1 MNFYSDPNARIKF
14 CIMVPMNLLVNGET
28 TSLANVATVSDL
40 IAALE
45 IEDNVAVEI
54 NREIVSR
61 SAFDQHRLADGDQVE
76 IVTAIGGG

>member
-1 MNFYSDPNARIKF
+1 
-14 CIMVPMNLLVNGET
+14 MVPMNLLVNGET

>member
-1 MNFYSDPNARIKF
+1 
-14 CIMVPMNLLVNGET
+14 MVPMNLLVNGET
-28 TSLANVATVSDL
+28 TSLTNVATVSDL

-45 IEDNVAVEI
+45 IEGNVAVEI